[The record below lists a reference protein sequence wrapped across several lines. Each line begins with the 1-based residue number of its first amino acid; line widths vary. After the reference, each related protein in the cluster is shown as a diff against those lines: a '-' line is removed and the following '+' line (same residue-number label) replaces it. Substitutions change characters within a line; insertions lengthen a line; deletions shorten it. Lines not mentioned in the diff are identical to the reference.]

1 MTQRNSPKNSPAEVY
16 DTPEAGEE
24 ARVYSAPTQTIA
36 PVRAT
41 AAAPHMD
48 VDVVTPVDR
57 VRWGPILA
65 GLFAALSTLA
75 GLSIL
80 GLAIGASAFTPGDSG
95 STFGLGAGIW
105 GGISTLL
112 AFLVGGWLAARA
124 AAVQGRASGVL
135 NGAMVWFVAIPL
147 LIYALGSGIGAIANT
162 LGNVAGTA
170 AQVAAPLAGQAAAE
184 TADSPEAQASAGAA
198 AGAAASAAAGAV
210 EQAQAELSDPRN
222 QEQIA
227 STIRD
232 NAWRTLLGLGLA
244 AAAAIGGGVLGA
256 RRDDDGD
263 DHMVATA
270 SA

>member
-1 MTQRNSPKNSPAEVY
+1 MTQNTGSTDSTAEVY
-16 DTPEAGEE
+16 TTPENGKQ
-24 ARVYSAPTQTIA
+24 ARVMSTPTNLPTPA
-36 PVRAT
+36 LP
-41 AAAPHMD
+41 AAAPHLD

-75 GLSIL
+75 GLTIL
-80 GLAIGASAFTPGDSG
+80 GLAVGASAFSPGDSG

-105 GGISTLL
+105 GAVSTLL
-112 AFLVGGWLAARA
+112 AFGVGGFIAARSG
-124 AAVQGRASGVL
+124 AVQGRASGIL

-147 LIYALGSGIGAIANT
+147 LIYALGAGIGAIANT

-170 AQVAAPLAGQAAAE
+170 AQVAAPAAGQAAEAAANNPE
-184 TADSPEAQASAGAA
+184 TQASAAA
-198 AGAAASAAAGAV
+198 ATDAVQSAAAGALD
-210 EQAQAELSDPRN
+210 QAQQAVSDPQN
-222 QEQIA
+222 QETVA
-227 STIRD
+227 NTIRD

-263 DHMVATA
+263 DHRVAAATA
-270 SA
+270 